1 MERRRRGGMERE
13 SLRERESK
21 RGVVQTE
28 RGWGDFCGW
37 GNKRGN

>member
-1 MERRRRGGMERE
+1 MERE